1 MAAGRSR
8 GAARVAAAYRS
19 YLRKLLRIGVLD
31 SLALELG
38 DRSPKRREVGCLKRS
53 VEGSVVGLEG
63 NVEEDKLGE
72 FVGNEGL
79 GSKGSLLR
87 GR

>member
-1 MAAGRSR
+1 MAA
-8 GAARVAAAYRS
+8 ARYS
-19 YLRKLLRIGVLD
+19 HLREPPRIGVLD
-31 SLALELG
+31 GLALELG
-38 DRSPKRREVGCLKRS
+38 DSGPKRKEVGRLERS

-63 NVEEDKLGE
+63 NVEEDELGE